1 MNTGIQE
8 QNGGDEEEQYGEQVS
23 ERGLWIAVLLQA
35 IEDWRSCNIRRQKEA
50 ERFFFKSEK
59 DFATVCRGAGLEPS
73 SVLAKLQK
81 MKHVANRSW
90 TESVW
95 SRNLNTPARAIA

>member
-1 MNTGIQE
+1 MNTVTQE
-8 QNGGDEEEQYGEQVS
+8 QKSDDAEEQYSAQVS
-23 ERGLWIAVLLQA
+23 DRGLWAAVLLQA
-35 IEDWRSCNIRRQKEA
+35 VEDWRSSNIRRQREA

-59 DFATVCRGAGLEPS
+59 DFTTVCRGAGLEPS
-73 SVLAKLQK
+73 SVLAKLQR

-95 SRNLNTPARAIA
+95 SRNLNSSARATA

>member
-8 QNGGDEEEQYGEQVS
+8 QKSDDAEEQYAEQVS
-23 ERGLWIAVLLQA
+23 ERSLWTAVLLQA
-35 IEDWRSCNIRRQKEA
+35 IEDWRSGNIRRQTEA

-81 MKHVANRSW
+81 MKDVANRSW

-95 SRNLNTPARAIA
+95 SRKVSAPATATA